1 MLKTLTLFAALC
13 AASVAWCAKPNVIP
27 ALREW
32 SDGAAGETYALTAAS
47 RVVIAPDACPKLE
60 QYAKTFAQDLGRTLV
75 KGQPAPGDILLQ
87 VKPDAA
93 ANPEGYTLAICKHG
107 IQV

>member
-1 MLKTLTLFAALC
+1 MLKSLTLFAALC

-32 SDGAAGETYALTAAS
+32 TDGAAGETYALTAAS

-75 KGQPAPGDILLQ
+75 KGQPAPGTNRVGQPVPVSAVHKIWRS
-87 VKPDAA
+87 V
-93 ANPEGYTLAICKHG
+93 T
-107 IQV
+107 